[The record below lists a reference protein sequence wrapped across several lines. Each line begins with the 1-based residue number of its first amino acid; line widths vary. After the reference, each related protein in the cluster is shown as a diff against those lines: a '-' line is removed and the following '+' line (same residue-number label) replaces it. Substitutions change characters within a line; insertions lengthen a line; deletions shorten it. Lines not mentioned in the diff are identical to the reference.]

1 MDLETGERPA
11 RLGGYAKRGV
21 IYAAVST
28 AGLLYEFFWDRPI
41 KWFAVAV
48 WFLILGLG
56 VYLLLFK
63 KDQAL

>member
-11 RLGGYAKRGV
+11 RLGRYAKRGV

-41 KWFAVAV
+41 KWLAVAL

-63 KDQAL
+63 KD